1 MKSAAKRNDWP
12 TKRSNELF
20 CDKDTSP
27 EFLIQKQRDNVLLY
41 FIVCTVEMTTDPVLP
56 HTICKVEH
64 LINISGSLPKN
75 HNPYG
80 LGYLLTI
87 EPAKSSVLYMLEHP
101 SLLTTSINIFLGTM
115 SIIHTPPLT
124 IWLLHPS
131 CWHLFLLLHHVRY
144 RPDLS
149 LLWVGTSLVAASLYL
164 HLFIFAPCL
173 MQTPPFNDFVRAP
186 FMMTAN
192 IPFGTM
198 FLIHN
203 PPL

>member
-64 LINISGSLPKN
+64 LINISGCLPKN

-80 LGYLLTI
+80 LRYLLTI

-115 SIIHTPPLT
+115 SIIHTTPLT
-124 IWLLHPS
+124 IWL
-131 CWHLFLLLHHVRY
+131 
-144 RPDLS
+144 
-149 LLWVGTSLVAASLYL
+149 
-164 HLFIFAPCL
+164 
-173 MQTPPFNDFVRAP
+173 
-186 FMMTAN
+186 
-192 IPFGTM
+192 
-198 FLIHN
+198 
-203 PPL
+203 